1 MESDNYSIFLP
12 IFFLLKSRV
21 SAYICH
27 TIMMWCCRF
36 SFHMCVSMPVVET
49 LIIYLVIHSF
59 ILCHT
64 MCHIGPMRWKAMKQR
79 IFSFLW
85 ITITYQN
92 NNTRWKIAHSTLH
105 FVYTIFQ
112 QFGSHNSFQFI
123 CNKWSIPYY
132 ALYDFWYISR
142 PERTLKI
149 TNLRFD
155 YNKIQNW

>member
-12 IFFLLKSRV
+12 IFLLKSRV

-92 NNTRWKIAHSTLH
+92 NNTRWKIAHSTSH
-105 FVYTIFQ
+105 FVYTISDRFLNSLDLTTV
-112 QFGSHNSFQFI
+112 FNSFVINEAFLIMHYMIFDIFHGQVNVKI
-123 CNKWSIPYY
+123 KN
-132 ALYDFWYISR
+132 IS
-142 PERTLKI
+142 
-149 TNLRFD
+149 
-155 YNKIQNW
+155 